1 MHKLISPL
9 PFLLF
14 MGISLAVGFTGAAN
28 KKAIETCQER
38 GGSIDEC
45 HLIVLGRSA
54 TTTTTTTTPWQ
65 LY

>member
-28 KKAIETCQER
+28 RQAIESCQER

-45 HLIVLGRSA
+45 HLIVLGR
-54 TTTTTTTTPWQ
+54 
-65 LY
+65 